1 MRVAIDKF
9 RSLSSAF
16 FYFRGSSISALVSTQ
31 LEGRCACEGRQTNL
45 YGSSAGNDWSN
56 ITWPSCWTPESSPFD
71 TSLARYKCL

>member
-45 YGSSAGNDWSN
+45 YGSSAGNDWR
-56 ITWPSCWTPESSPFD
+56 EA
-71 TSLARYKCL
+71 TSRDLAAGRRNRPHLTHR